1 MTQSAIH
8 QRAKEIKLSQI
19 GLIIVAVFISCHSFK
34 WIPNIYELRQSGKSE
49 EEFEWPPWIRE

>member
-1 MTQSAIH
+1 MTRRRRRMIMM
-8 QRAKEIKLSQI
+8 IMTVMMLMMI
-19 GLIIVAVFISCHSFK
+19 HSFK

>member
-1 MTQSAIH
+1 MTRRRRRLIMAI
-8 QRAKEIKLSQI
+8 ITVMMLMMI
-19 GLIIVAVFISCHSFK
+19 HSFK